1 MRLRLCR
8 GQSVPLSPSD
18 ESDNRSVDY
27 LLRKELTFVN
37 VPFLD
42 LKAQYSAIKHEVDA
56 AILSV
61 IGDCAFSSGPYVHA
75 FEEKFADFCGA
86 KHCVAVNTGTSAL
99 HLALLAAGVKA
110 GDEVIT
116 AANTFI
122 ATCEAISYCGAAPV
136 LVDADEAT
144 YNINPRLIERAVTAK
159 TKAIVPVHLYGRPAP
174 MAEINAIAA
183 RHGLTVIEDAC
194 QAHGASYQ
202 GRPAGSWGQA
212 GCFSFYPGKNLG
224 AYGEGG
230 AIVTDNDEWA
240 KEFRLMRDHG
250 SAQKYHH
257 DAIGYNY
264 RMEGIQGAV
273 LNAKLRHL
281 PEWNRLRRAHAD
293 RYRDLLADANL
304 ILPPPDD
311 AAQSVYHLFVVQV
324 DDRSRF
330 QEDLREEGI
339 STLIH
344 YPIPVHRQK
353 AYAGRPWPSYPVT
366 ERLAGRV
373 VSLPMFAELTDSQ
386 IEHVAAA
393 AKRSVDL

>member
-1 MRLRLCR
+1 M
-8 GQSVPLSPSD
+8 D
-18 ESDNRSVDY
+18 
-27 LLRKELTFVN
+27 

-42 LKAQYSAIKHEVDA
+42 LKAQYNAIKHEVDA
-56 AILSV
+56 EILAV
-61 IGDCAFSSGPYVHA
+61 LGDCAFSSGPHVRA
-75 FEEKFADFCGA
+75 FEEKFAAFCGV

-99 HLALLAAGVKA
+99 HLALLAAGVKP

-122 ATCEAISYCGAAPV
+122 ATCEAISYCGGIPV
-136 LVDADEAT
+136 LVDADEST
-144 YNINPRLIERAVTAK
+144 YNIDPRLIEKAITGK

-174 MAEINAIAA
+174 MTEINAIAA
-183 RHGLTVIEDAC
+183 RHRLTVIEDAC
-194 QAHGASYQ
+194 QAHGALYR
-202 GRPAGSWGQA
+202 GRPAGSWAQA

-230 AIVTDNDEWA
+230 AIVTDNDAWA
-240 KEFRLMRDHG
+240 SEFRLMRDHG
-250 SAQKYHH
+250 SVQKYHH

-273 LNAKLRHL
+273 LSAKLKHL
-281 PEWNRLRRAHAD
+281 PEWNSRRRAHAD
-293 RYRDLLADANL
+293 RYRRLLADANL

-311 AAQSVYHLFVVQV
+311 DAESVYHIFAVQV

-330 QEDLREEGI
+330 QDDLKEEGI

-344 YPIPVHRQK
+344 YPIPIHRQK
-353 AYAGRPWPSYPVT
+353 AYADRLWPSYPVT
-366 ERLAGRV
+366 ERLAGRI
-373 VSLPMFAELTDSQ
+373 VSLPMFAELTDAQ
-386 IEHVAAA
+386 IDHVAAA